1 MNITVKNEI
10 YLYDVDELKIVLS
23 TLIKNYLTI
32 DNYLWLEEKASL
44 VALENNAAQLNLS
57 FAAISRKTG
66 REIIKLNT
74 DQKKQ
79 VNAILPGFS
88 IVGWPLHRLCRTW
101 ILLHVNAV
109 EKDSYINKIDGLFKN
124 AEMNELADLYAA
136 LPVFAYPEKWVKRCA
151 EGIRSNIGIVLE
163 AIMYDNPYPSK
174 FLDEAAW
181 NQLVLKAFF
190 TEKDVNRIDGLDE
203 RANLSL
209 ASTLIDYAHER
220 WAAKR
225 PVNIQL
231 WRLVGGFIDETNISD
246 IQKIAASEDIGERKA
261 AALTCFQSEYAPAK
275 NLLENVPELKNEIL
289 ANKLNW
295 ININA

>member
-88 IVGWPLHRLCRTW
+88 IDGWPLHRLCRTW

-163 AIMYDNPYPSK
+163 AIMYGNPYPSK

-190 TEKDVNRIDGLDE
+190 TEKDVNRINGLDE
-203 RANLSL
+203 RANPSL

-275 NLLENVPELKNEIL
+275 NLLEKVPELKNEIL

>member
-1 MNITVKNEI
+1 MKNEI

-23 TLIKNYLTI
+23 TLIKHYMSI

-79 VNAILPGFS
+79 VNAILSEFS
-88 IVGWPLHRLCRTW
+88 IDGWPLHRLCRTW
-101 ILLHVNAV
+101 ILLQVNAV
-109 EKDSYINKIDGLFKN
+109 EKDNYTNKIDGLFKN

-136 LPVFAYPEKWVKRCA
+136 LPVFAYPATWVKRCA

-190 TEKDVNRIDGLDE
+190 TDKDVNRIIGLDD
-203 RANLSL
+203 RANPPL

-225 PVNIQL
+225 QVNPQL
-231 WRLVGGFIDETNISD
+231 WRLVGKFIDETNISD
-246 IQKIAASEDIGERKA
+246 IQKIAASEDISTRRA
-261 AALTCFQSEYAPAK
+261 AALTCFQSEYVPAK
-275 NLLENVPELKNEIL
+275 NLLDMVPELKNEIL
-289 ANKLNW
+289 ENKLNW
-295 ININA
+295 INLNA

>member
-1 MNITVKNEI
+1 MKNEI

-23 TLIKNYLTI
+23 TLIKHYMSI

-66 REIIKLNT
+66 REIIKLNA

-79 VNAILPGFS
+79 VNAILSEFS
-88 IVGWPLHRLCRTW
+88 IDGWPLHRLCRTW
-101 ILLHVNAV
+101 ILLQVNAV
-109 EKDSYINKIDGLFKN
+109 EKDNYTNKIDGLFKN

-136 LPVFAYPEKWVKRCA
+136 LPVFAYPEIWVKRCA
-151 EGIRSNIGIVLE
+151 EGIRSNIGLVLE
-163 AIMYDNPYPSK
+163 AIMYDNPFPSK

-190 TEKDVNRIDGLDE
+190 TDKDVNRIIGLDD
-203 RANLSL
+203 RANPPL

-225 PVNIQL
+225 QVNPQL
-231 WRLVGGFIDETNISD
+231 WRLVGKFIDETNISD
-246 IQKIAASEDIGERKA
+246 IQKIAASEDISTRRA
-261 AALTCFQSEYAPAK
+261 AALTCFQSEYVPAK
-275 NLLENVPELKNEIL
+275 NLLDMVPELKNEIL
-289 ANKLNW
+289 ENKLNW
-295 ININA
+295 INLNA